1 LLVKIITIVLCGD
14 GCSLMKWLSLPLLL
28 LLFFVLTACRQSAQS
43 TPTPEAT
50 VPDDIVMTLE
60 VEPAPP
66 AVGDAVLV
74 ITVRRAAGEAVD
86 DAAIAVRGDMN
97 HAGMTPAFGEV
108 EGGSDGVYRVP
119 FEWTMGGDWIIT
131 VDVTLT
137 NGEIVSRT
145 FDLSVDS

>member
-1 LLVKIITIVLCGD
+1 MTLSFRLLT
-14 GCSLMKWLSLPLLL
+14 LSILLL
-28 LLFFVLTACRQSAQS
+28 LAACRQSAQS
-43 TPTPEAT
+43 TPTPQAT
-50 VPDDIVMTLE
+50 APDDIVITLE

-66 AVGDAVLV
+66 AVGDTVLV
-74 ITVRRAAGEAVD
+74 ITVRTAAGEAVD

-97 HAGMTPAFGEV
+97 HAGMTPVFGEV